1 MINSPKITAKMGIKK
16 LWNIVPL
23 VIKFMSL
30 STIVLCIINLFFS
43 KISYLLSNV
52 PLNTIYN
59 FQIWRLYTTALI
71 TTNIINVFLG
81 LVFWTREGSS
91 LETRLGTMKYIMI
104 FIRNTFLIEVLYTLI
119 MSIISLILKSKKFLS
134 KKMKN
139 TNKASNVKIKS
150 NIPNSIQNSNITV
163 SKIQISSPKITA
175 KMGIKKLW
183 NIVPLVI
190 KFMSLSTIILCIIN
204 LFFSKISYLLSNVP
218 LNTIYNFQIW
228 RLCTTALIT
237 TNIINVFLGLVF
249 WTREGSSLETRLGTM
264 KYIMIFIRNTFLIEI
279 LYTLIMSIISLIL
292 KNKKFLSKKM
302 NDKGVVSNCGFLPV
316 IMCEITLL
324 CICNPN
330 TKVKFLSIPWEFKA
344 KYYPFIWFL
353 VFCVVNNYHNDIEIF
368 TGIIYAF
375 IYQHLLRRYLS
386 IPDSLIEKME
396 NNCCFSWMLKITGF
410 VSVSHITN
418 KFMDE
423 KTNQRISG
431 QILNIN
437 KANERKK
444 AQTNVN
450 SGERTVKISTTPSE
464 YTNRSENS
472 MISNATP
479 PSLFE
484 NSFEQNK
491 NNNS

>member
-1 MINSPKITAKMGIKK
+1 
-16 LWNIVPL
+16 
-23 VIKFMSL
+23 
-30 STIVLCIINLFFS
+30 
-43 KISYLLSNV
+43 
-52 PLNTIYN
+52 
-59 FQIWRLYTTALI
+59 
-71 TTNIINVFLG
+71 
-81 LVFWTREGSS
+81 
-91 LETRLGTMKYIMI
+91 
-104 FIRNTFLIEVLYTLI
+104 
-119 MSIISLILKSKKFLS
+119 
-134 KKMKN
+134 MKN

-175 KMGIKKLW
+175 KRGIKKLW

>member
-1 MINSPKITAKMGIKK
+1 
-16 LWNIVPL
+16 
-23 VIKFMSL
+23 
-30 STIVLCIINLFFS
+30 
-43 KISYLLSNV
+43 
-52 PLNTIYN
+52 
-59 FQIWRLYTTALI
+59 
-71 TTNIINVFLG
+71 
-81 LVFWTREGSS
+81 
-91 LETRLGTMKYIMI
+91 
-104 FIRNTFLIEVLYTLI
+104 
-119 MSIISLILKSKKFLS
+119 
-134 KKMKN
+134 
-139 TNKASNVKIKS
+139 
-150 NIPNSIQNSNITV
+150 
-163 SKIQISSPKITA
+163 
-175 KMGIKKLW
+175 
-183 NIVPLVI
+183 
-190 KFMSLSTIILCIIN
+190 
-204 LFFSKISYLLSNVP
+204 
-218 LNTIYNFQIW
+218 
-228 RLCTTALIT
+228 
-237 TNIINVFLGLVF
+237 
-249 WTREGSSLETRLGTM
+249 
-264 KYIMIFIRNTFLIEI
+264 
-279 LYTLIMSIISLIL
+279 
-292 KNKKFLSKKM
+292 
-302 NDKGVVSNCGFLPV
+302 
-316 IMCEITLL
+316 
-324 CICNPN
+324 
-330 TKVKFLSIPWEFKA
+330 VKFLSIPWEFKA

>member
-1 MINSPKITAKMGIKK
+1 
-16 LWNIVPL
+16 
-23 VIKFMSL
+23 
-30 STIVLCIINLFFS
+30 
-43 KISYLLSNV
+43 
-52 PLNTIYN
+52 
-59 FQIWRLYTTALI
+59 
-71 TTNIINVFLG
+71 
-81 LVFWTREGSS
+81 
-91 LETRLGTMKYIMI
+91 
-104 FIRNTFLIEVLYTLI
+104 
-119 MSIISLILKSKKFLS
+119 
-134 KKMKN
+134 MKN
-139 TNKASNVKIKS
+139 TNRASNVKIKS
-150 NIPNSIQNSNITV
+150 NIPPNAKQNSNITV

-190 KFMSLSTIILCIIN
+190 KFMSLSTITLCIIN
-204 LFFSKISYLLSNVP
+204 FFFSKISYLLSNVP
-218 LNTIYNFQIW
+218 SNTIFNFQIW
-228 RLCTTALIT
+228 RLFTTALIT
-237 TNIINVFLGLVF
+237 TNIINVFLGLIF

-264 KYIMIFIRNTFLIEI
+264 KYIMIFIRNTFLIEV
-279 LYTLIMSIISLIL
+279 LYTLIISIISLIL
-292 KNKKFLSKKM
+292 KNKNFLSKKM

-353 VFCVVNNYHNDIEIF
+353 VFCLVNNYHNDIEIF

-375 IYQHLLRRYLS
+375 IYQHLLRRYLN

-396 NNCCFSWMLKITGF
+396 NNCCFNWMLKITGF

-423 KTNQRISG
+423 KMNQRISG

-444 AQTNVN
+444 AQISANT
-450 SGERTVKISTTPSE
+450 GERTVKISTTPSE

-491 NNNS
+491 NNNNS

>member
-1 MINSPKITAKMGIKK
+1 MKNENKTGNVKIKSTSSTSIPNSKKNSNITVHKIQINSAPLSAKMGIKK

-23 VIKFMSL
+23 FIKLMSL
-30 STIVLCIINLFFS
+30 STLSLCIINFFIN
-43 KISYLLSNV
+43 KISYLLSNI
-52 PLNTIYN
+52 PLITLFN
-59 FQIWRLYTTALI
+59 FQVWRLFTSSLI
-71 TTNIINVFLG
+71 TTSIINVFLG
-81 LVFWTREGSS
+81 LIFWTREGSS

-119 MSIISLILKSKKFLS
+119 I
-134 KKMKN
+134 
-139 TNKASNVKIKS
+139 
-150 NIPNSIQNSNITV
+150 
-163 SKIQISSPKITA
+163 
-175 KMGIKKLW
+175 
-183 NIVPLVI
+183 
-190 KFMSLSTIILCIIN
+190 
-204 LFFSKISYLLSNVP
+204 
-218 LNTIYNFQIW
+218 
-228 RLCTTALIT
+228 
-237 TNIINVFLGLVF
+237 GL
-249 WTREGSSLETRLGTM
+249 
-264 KYIMIFIRNTFLIEI
+264 
-279 LYTLIMSIISLIL
+279 ISLIL
-292 KNKKFLSKKM
+292 KNKNFLAKKINSK
-302 NDKGVVSNCGFLPV
+302 GCVRNCGFLPV

-353 VFCVVNNYHNDIEIF
+353 VFCCVNNYHNDIEIF

-375 IYQHLLRRYLS
+375 LYQWSLKHYLN
-386 IPDSLIEKME
+386 IPDSFIEKME
-396 NNCCFSWMLKITGF
+396 NNFCFKWMLKIRGF

-444 AQTNVN
+444 AKV
-450 SGERTVKISTTPSE
+450 SGNPDERSVKISTTPTE

-472 MISNATP
+472 IISNAAP
-479 PSLFE
+479 SSLFE

-491 NNNS
+491 TENTTNIENTNNNSGI